1 MSKSFPRRLGGHL
14 KSKVASLR
22 EQVVGDDPHTELLLL
37 SGAIAALV
45 ASPLAWI
52 LLRAAQVESGRAL
65 DLMTSAQTV
74 SILTNSV
81 GLTAFVTTFS
91 ILLGV
96 PFAILTTRTDLPYRQ
111 AWAILI
117 ALPLVIPSYIGA
129 FAFVSAFGRHGEVGS
144 VFGLTPPQIDGFW
157 GAVLVITLYTYP
169 YVFLTTRAAL
179 LAQDASLVEAART
192 LNAGRFEAF
201 RRVVFP
207 QIRPAVAAGALLTAL
222 YAVSDFGTP
231 AFMQVNVFTSEIYR
245 EFNIG
250 NVEYAALLSMQLLA
264 VAAVILAIEGLVSRD
279 EDAAGG
285 SASGSRIRL
294 GAWKWPAMG
303 AVTLLAVVTLVVPVA
318 IFGVWL
324 LRPTGTETGVF
335 AFQLEWMF
343 NSVYLAGLAALVASL
358 FALPVAYYSAQSE
371 SLLARL
377 FERVTY
383 VGFAV
388 PGIVIGLALV
398 FLGTNY
404 APWFYQTIPL
414 LVFAY
419 VVRFLPQAVGIT
431 RSAVLQV
438 DDQIAEAARTLNAGR
453 LRTFRKVTFPLIA
466 PGVIAGGAL
475 VFLTTMKELP
485 ATLLLN
491 PVGLETLVTIIWEAH
506 RGAFYQYA
514 AIPALILILIS
525 AISML
530 VLLRQE
536 DYNL

>member
-1 MSKSFPRRLGGHL
+1 MTSLRRLGSRL
-14 KSKVASLR
+14 KSNLSTLR
-22 EQVVGDDPHTELLLL
+22 DRVVGDDPEVELLLL

-52 LLRAAQVESGRAL
+52 LLRAWQVEPGRAWG
-65 DLMTSAQTV
+65 LMTSSQTV

-81 GLTAFVTTFS
+81 GLTAFVTGFS

-96 PFAILTTRTDLPYRQ
+96 PLAVLTTRTNLPYRRL
-111 AWAILI
+111 WAILI

-144 VFGLTPPQIDGFW
+144 VFGVTPPQVDGFW

-179 LAQDASLVEAART
+179 LAQDTSLVEAART
-192 LNAGRFEAF
+192 LNAGRIEAF

-264 VAAVILAIEGLVSRD
+264 VAAVILAIEGLVGRE

-285 SASGSRIRL
+285 GASGSRVRL

-303 AVTLLAVVTLVVPVA
+303 VISLLTIITLVVPVA
-318 IFGVWL
+318 IFGVWI
-324 LRPTGTETGVF
+324 LRPTGGETGVF

-343 NSVYLAGLAALVASL
+343 NSIYLAGLAALVASL
-358 FALPVAYYSAQSE
+358 FALPVAYYSARSD

-398 FLGTNY
+398 FFGTSY
-404 APWFYQTIPL
+404 APWFYQTVPL
-414 LVFAY
+414 LIFAY

-438 DDQIAEAARTLNAGR
+438 DDTLTEAARTLNAGR

-485 ATLLLN
+485 ATLMLN
-491 PVGLETLVTIIWEAH
+491 PIGLDTLVTIIWEAH
-506 RGAFYQYA
+506 RGAFYEYA

-525 AISML
+525 GISML